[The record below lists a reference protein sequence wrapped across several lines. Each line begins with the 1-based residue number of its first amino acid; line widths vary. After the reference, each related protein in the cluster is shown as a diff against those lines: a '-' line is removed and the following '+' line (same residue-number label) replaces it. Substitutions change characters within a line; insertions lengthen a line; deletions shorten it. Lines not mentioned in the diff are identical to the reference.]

1 MSSPFNPDFE
11 YSSEETIALTDEL
24 GRSLECYVEHSL
36 EVDGLVYLLLMPV
49 DIPITIISWENEAPG
64 ESTLEEAEVEA
75 VMLEDDAEITEIFAN
90 ARAVLAEQNLSLKH
104 TAHTLT
110 AVGELPPIE
119 EEQILTLDMGEG
131 EADEDDDLDTEEL
144 QLLASFY
151 YSDRHYSIYT
161 PLTPLL
167 FFARYDDRRDRLDLV
182 SPEEEGFQPILE
194 ELLFE
199 ELEDN

>member
-1 MSSPFNPDFE
+1 MSSPFNSDSE
-11 YSSEETIALTDEL
+11 YSSEETISLNDEY
-24 GRSLECYVEHSL
+24 GRSLECYLEHSI
-36 EVDGLVYLLLMPV
+36 EVDGFVYLLLMPV
-49 DIPITIISWENEAPG
+49 DIPITIISWEGDSSDE
-64 ESTLEEAEVEA
+64 EIEEAIL
-75 VMLEDDAEITEIFAN
+75 LEDDEEIREIFAN

-119 EEQILTLDMGEG
+119 EEQILTLDMSEG
-131 EADEDDDLDTEEL
+131 DTDEDDDLDTEEL